1 MEKALTS
8 KNYANRLKN
17 IAFFPINLN
26 FIKKQGFGIKES
38 TRLAINYC
46 RKNNIMS
53 DYLSNNE
60 SEVIDM
66 FVFEW
71 NEKEEREALLEAGK
85 TKGKVE
91 ILKNIMAN
99 NNWPAERALEFM
111 GIAKSQYN
119 QYISLLQV

>member
-1 MEKALTS
+1 
-8 KNYANRLKN
+8 
-17 IAFFPINLN
+17 
-26 FIKKQGFGIKES
+26 
-38 TRLAINYC
+38 
-46 RKNNIMS
+46 MS

-66 FVFEW
+66 FGFEW

-85 TKGKVE
+85 TKGKLE
-91 ILKNIMAN
+91 ILKNIMAK

-119 QYISLLQV
+119 QYISLLHP